1 MFFNF
6 GDHPGTRGRY
16 KEIRRV
22 LVAFRKNRN
31 TGAPLIGPR
40 GEGLCFDHFSPLWN
54 WCEKG
59 VIWYIFNVFGSFS
72 PFPRAGWNFLYL
84 YFDLRACRPSVIS
97 GRVIQPGPRTPARI
111 TGGPRHRA
119 RTATKIRIPV
129 LWLYPWGLLK
139 WPQMTRFTHW
149 SCYYDI
155 RDGATHLGQNENESR
170 VKRIFQKIQLFF
182 FKPAEVGPGGRWGGC
197 KVIYL
202 GRIESW
208 TRIWSLNY
216 VGFQRIRDFFQPLLH
231 GASTTI

>member
-1 MFFNF
+1 M
-6 GDHPGTRGRY
+6 
-16 KEIRRV
+16 
-22 LVAFRKNRN
+22 
-31 TGAPLIGPR
+31 
-40 GEGLCFDHFSPLWN
+40 
-54 WCEKG
+54 
-59 VIWYIFNVFGSFS
+59 
-72 PFPRAGWNFLYL
+72 
-84 YFDLRACRPSVIS
+84 IS

-129 LWLYPWGLLK
+129 LGLYPWGLLK

-182 FKPAEVGPGGRWGGC
+182 FKPAEVCLGGRWGGC

-202 GRIESW
+202 GRIES
-208 TRIWSLNY
+208 
-216 VGFQRIRDFFQPLLH
+216 
-231 GASTTI
+231 